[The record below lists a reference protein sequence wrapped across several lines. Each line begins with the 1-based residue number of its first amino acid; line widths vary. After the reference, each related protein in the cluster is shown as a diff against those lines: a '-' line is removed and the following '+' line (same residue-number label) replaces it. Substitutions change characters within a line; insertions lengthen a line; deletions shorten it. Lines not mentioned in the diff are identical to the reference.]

1 MGTSCDLTL
10 LGGDD
15 ALLERAV
22 ARVEELEARWSRFRP
37 TSELLRLHAHPGRPV
52 VVSDDTFAVLELAV
66 SAWRDTGGAFDPT
79 VHDAVLAAGYTTDF
93 ASIPDDGGPVR
104 AAPPAPGLDAVHL
117 DPLVR
122 AVTLP
127 HGVHLDLGGIGKGR
141 AADVVAT
148 ELLAAGA
155 RGVCLSMG
163 GDVRLAG
170 EAPETGWIVA
180 VEEMPGARLGLTRG
194 GIATSARTR
203 RRWRR
208 GDAELHHLIDPRT
221 GRPAPGA
228 GRAVTVIAG
237 TAADAEV
244 LAKALYLLGPE
255 AGGALLERHGA
266 TGVVVDDAGEA
277 HPLPGFA
284 DYLL

>member
-163 GDVRLAG
+163 GDVRLA
-170 EAPETGWIVA
+170 EDVA
-180 VEEMPGARLGLTRG
+180 LAVHFH
-194 GIATSARTR
+194 
-203 RRWRR
+203 
-208 GDAELHHLIDPRT
+208 LHPL
-221 GRPAPGA
+221 
-228 GRAVTVIAG
+228 VTAQ
-237 TAADAEV
+237 ADAD
-244 LAKALYLLGPE
+244 
-255 AGGALLERHGA
+255 GGALVRLRNGEGWRLSA
-266 TGVVVDDAGEA
+266 TGAKVLVEPSVHYADLSG
-277 HPLPGFA
+277 PLRSSQIVLRAATFGVTDIHWRFERL
-284 DYLL
+284 D

>member
-1 MGTSCDLTL
+1 MCS
-10 LGGDD
+10 
-15 ALLERAV
+15 
-22 ARVEELEARWSRFRP
+22 
-37 TSELLRLHAHPGRPV
+37 
-52 VVSDDTFAVLELAV
+52 SD
-66 SAWRDTGGAFDPT
+66 
-79 VHDAVLAAGYTTDF
+79 
-93 ASIPDDGGPVR
+93 
-104 AAPPAPGLDAVHL
+104 PPA
-117 DPLVR
+117 
-122 AVTLP
+122 
-127 HGVHLDLGGIGKGR
+127 
-141 AADVVAT
+141 
-148 ELLAAGA
+148 
-155 RGVCLSMG
+155 
-163 GDVRLAG
+163 
-170 EAPETGWIVA
+170 TGWIVA

-244 LAKALYLLGPE
+244 LAKALYLLGP
-255 AGGALLERHGA
+255 ATGGALLERHGA